1 MLCLK
6 QPTDGGWAA
15 HALRDLDAV
24 LVDHAHC
31 ELKAASNALSIIA
44 RYPDDIE
51 RARVLSEVAKDEID
65 HLQRVIAL
73 LASRGIALGK
83 PAVDAYA
90 SELRRKARELSRDRF
105 ASPIVDR
112 LLVGALIEARSC
124 ERFCLLVEATAAH
137 PMHADLH
144 ALWKEL
150 FATEA
155 RHYRTFVD
163 LAVRAAA
170 GDATRV
176 VARLERLAE
185 LEGGIVKALTG
196 ASASPAAS
204 RASIHG

>member
-51 RARVLSEVAKDEID
+51 RARVLSEVASDEID

-112 LLVGALIEARSC
+112 LLVGA
-124 ERFCLLVEATAAH
+124 
-137 PMHADLH
+137 
-144 ALWKEL
+144 
-150 FATEA
+150 
-155 RHYRTFVD
+155 
-163 LAVRAAA
+163 
-170 GDATRV
+170 
-176 VARLERLAE
+176 
-185 LEGGIVKALTG
+185 
-196 ASASPAAS
+196 
-204 RASIHG
+204 